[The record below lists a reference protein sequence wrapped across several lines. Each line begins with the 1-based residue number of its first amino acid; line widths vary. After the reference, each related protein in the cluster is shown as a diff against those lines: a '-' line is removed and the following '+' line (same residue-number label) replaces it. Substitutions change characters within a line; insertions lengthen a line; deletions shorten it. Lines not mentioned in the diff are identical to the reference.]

1 MIGEGDSMD
10 LDVRGVA
17 NRATEI
23 DMIISKIDKTLVPI
37 VMHHGVHVCWGCME
51 QFDEEERDLRLT
63 EMRTPG
69 SVVRVAVHRKCVDP
83 KNRKVFSDMGGSREL
98 QSVQEVSRGLKIRRM
113 VAKAVRPFVE
123 AAEATAAKIIL

>member
-1 MIGEGDSMD
+1 MIGEGAMD

-17 NRATEI
+17 NQATEI
-23 DMIISKIDKTLVPI
+23 DMIISKIDGTLVPI

-69 SVVRVAVHRKCVDP
+69 SVRVAVHRKCVDP

-113 VAKAVRPFVE
+113 VAKAVRPFVQ
-123 AAEATAAKIIL
+123 AAEATATKIIL